1 MEKLFLKK
9 LFILL
14 FILEV
19 NSAFANTPNFDS
31 TVIAGIHQIYN
42 IKFQKAEV
50 TFRSLIADYP
60 DHPAGR
66 FFLAMID
73 WWKILLDPDNENYDD
88 IFFQK
93 LEDVIYQC
101 DRILKKNPDNIDAL
115 FFKGGAIGFRGR
127 LRAFRESWLKAADD
141 GREALPIVEKAASLD
156 PKNVD
161 VMLGFGIY
169 DYYAA
174 VIPEQNALLKPLMIF
189 FPSGDKE
196 RGIKELKNT
205 AQNGKYTKYEAR
217 YFLMTLYYNYENNP
231 FAADEY
237 AKELTADF
245 PDNPTFERWEG
256 RISVRKGDYA
266 SAFIIFQDVL
276 KKGEMN
282 FTGYNTQSAK
292 REAAY
297 YIGLQYK
304 NLKQLDS
311 SKYFFN
317 ECAELSKQIE
327 KGKEESGFLINSYLY
342 LGMINDME
350 GNHDKAVEYYK
361 DLLDMKE
368 YGKSHALAKQYID
381 NPYKE

>member
-1 MEKLFLKK
+1 MKK

-19 NSAFANTPNFDS
+19 NSVFANTPNFDS
-31 TVIAGIHQIYN
+31 TVISGIHQIYN

-73 WWKILLDPDNENYDD
+73 WWKILLDPDNESYDD

-161 VMLGFGIY
+161 VQLGF
-169 DYYAA
+169 
-174 VIPEQNALLKPLMIF
+174 
-189 FPSGDKE
+189 
-196 RGIKELKNT
+196 
-205 AQNGKYTKYEAR
+205 R
-217 YFLMTLYYNYENNP
+217 YL
-231 FAADEY
+231 
-237 AKELTADF
+237 
-245 PDNPTFERWEG
+245 
-256 RISVRKGDYA
+256 
-266 SAFIIFQDVL
+266 
-276 KKGEMN
+276 
-282 FTGYNTQSAK
+282 
-292 REAAY
+292 
-297 YIGLQYK
+297 
-304 NLKQLDS
+304 
-311 SKYFFN
+311 
-317 ECAELSKQIE
+317 
-327 KGKEESGFLINSYLY
+327 
-342 LGMINDME
+342 
-350 GNHDKAVEYYK
+350 
-361 DLLDMKE
+361 
-368 YGKSHALAKQYID
+368 
-381 NPYKE
+381 